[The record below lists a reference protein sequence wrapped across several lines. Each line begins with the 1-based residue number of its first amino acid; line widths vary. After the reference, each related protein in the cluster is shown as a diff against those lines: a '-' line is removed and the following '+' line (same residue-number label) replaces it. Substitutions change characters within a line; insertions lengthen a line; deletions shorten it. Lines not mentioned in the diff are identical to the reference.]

1 MRPEGC
7 GRQRVILVTGGG
19 GLIGGALVARLRSEG
34 HEVWAP
40 SRSKRNSAGLDLDQP
55 NNGTFPEAI
64 QTAFLSA
71 WRGGVV
77 EAAQDEWATWRTN
90 VEGNLALIKR
100 LREQSVN
107 MVFLS
112 TSLVFAGTETSAHAP
127 LSPCCYY
134 AEQKAAIE
142 AALDPHKD
150 VIVRMTKVGE
160 TLLPRLRQ
168 WAASLRAGGSIA
180 VARGLRLA
188 PVLLDE
194 AVDGLAGLARDHLP
208 GIYQMSALRDHSY
221 FDLAASLSSVVGGVV
236 ADDPD
241 AGKDVF
247 RPIPV
252 SGRLTICSPVGSSA
266 WPTGE
271 DRAQLLVERAL
282 S

>member
-1 MRPEGC
+1 MRPKGF
-7 GRQRVILVTGGG
+7 GRQRVILVTGAG

-55 NNGTFPEAI
+55 DGGTFPEAI
-64 QTAFLSA
+64 QTAFLCA

-77 EAAQDEWATWRTN
+77 EAAQDEQGTWRTN

-112 TSLVFAGTETSAHAP
+112 TSLVFAGGETSAHAP
-127 LSPCCYY
+127 LSPCCRY
-134 AEQKAAIE
+134 AEQKAAVE
-142 AALDPHKD
+142 GALDPRRD
-150 VIVRMTKVGE
+150 VIVRITKVGE
-160 TLLPRLRQ
+160 TLLPRMRQ
-168 WAASLRAGGSIA
+168 WAASLRAEGSI
-180 VARGLRLA
+180 VAARALRLA

-194 AVDGLAGLARDHLP
+194 VVDGLAGIARHPLP
-208 GIYQMSALRDHSY
+208 GIYHMSARRDHSY

-236 ADDPD
+236 ADDPG

-252 SGRLTICSPVGSSA
+252 SGRLIICSPVGSSA

>member
-1 MRPEGC
+1 MRPEGR

-252 SGRLTICSPVGSSA
+252 SGR
-266 WPTGE
+266 
-271 DRAQLLVERAL
+271 DRKSVV
-282 S
+282 